1 MNCTYSSGPGNPEF
15 AASPIDVF
23 AEVKSRKV
31 NST

>member
-1 MNCTYSSGPGNPEF
+1 MNCTYSSGPGSPEF